1 MGQLRHSMLPEET
14 HDERSRGAF
23 IASLREF
30 AMTDL
35 YPQLGRH
42 YKTIIEPAFAAQQG
56 RPPSTTAEVRTLME
70 DCPLY
75 TGFSL
80 ITRATQELLWDTVG
94 ETVERQLPALIA
106 KSKQM
111 PAFDER
117 LELDA
122 ALPIPGYTS
131 AVDIHVMPGG
141 YHSEI
146 APDDLYAGALYDRG
160 VYLFAFGGLGPLNDE
175 LGLAT
180 AAAVQRQFPGW
191 EPKDILDL
199 GCGAGLST
207 LPLADAFQKARID
220 AVDLGAPMLRYAA
233 ARSAALGYDI
243 GFRQRDATRT
253 GLPDA
258 SFDLVTSTLLLH
270 ELPRQAILAVLREC
284 YRLLR
289 PGGVM
294 VHHDL
299 LRWPDE
305 PFEAFMMEWT
315 TRHNNEPYERAS
327 GSLDFVKEC
336 TAVGFAP
343 EQVFVVAQPGVY
355 LEEVYQ
361 VSGIRGARKT

>member
-1 MGQLRHSMLPEET
+1 MSQLRHAMLPEET
-14 HDERSRGAF
+14 HDERSRGDF
-23 IASLREF
+23 IASLRSF
-30 AMTDL
+30 AMGDL
-35 YPQLGRH
+35 YPKIGRH
-42 YKTIIEPAFAAQQG
+42 FRNALEPAFAATQG
-56 RPPSTTAEVRTLME
+56 RRPATTAEVRTLME
-70 DCPLY
+70 DCSIY

-106 KSKQM
+106 KSKSLL
-111 PAFDER
+111 AEGNR

-122 ALPIPGYTS
+122 SLPVPGYTAS
-131 AVDIHVMPGG
+131 VDIHVMPGG

-146 APDDLYAGALYDRG
+146 ADDDLYAGALYDRG

-175 LGLAT
+175 LGVAT
-180 AAAVQRQFPGW
+180 AAAVKRQFPDW
-191 EPKDILDL
+191 EPRHILDL
-199 GCGAGLST
+199 GCGSGLST
-207 LPLADAFQKARID
+207 LPLADAFKKASID
-220 AVDLGAPMLRYAA
+220 ALDLGAPMLRYGA
-233 ARSAALGYDI
+233 ARAASLGYDVT
-243 GFRQRDATRT
+243 FRQRDATQTRF
-253 GLPDA
+253 PDG

-305 PFEAFMMEWT
+305 PFESFMMEWT

-336 TAVGFAP
+336 AAVGFAP
-343 EQVFVVAQPGVY
+343 AEVFVVAQPGVY